1 MNNNEMIETLDNIG
15 NALCEFDIKG
25 RQASTMLSILKA
37 LKSIKDELMVRESE
51 ENRKDD

>member
-25 RQASTMLSILKA
+25 RQASTMFSILKA
-37 LKSIKDELMVRESE
+37 LKAIKDELSIRESD
-51 ENRKDD
+51 ENREDD